1 MHAIKIELCNQYIMQ
16 FNELSNMLQIAS
28 IYKKNY
34 YINGS
39 TRFDLSLVEQEPSY
53 STDHDSYG

>member
-28 IYKKNY
+28 IYTLAIVQKFEFQIYETN
-34 YINGS
+34 
-39 TRFDLSLVEQEPSY
+39 
-53 STDHDSYG
+53 